1 MLRPAFPNRFR
12 DAPLS
17 SSNINRKTDFSGRQV
32 LVFFAALTFL
42 TSSPIWTHR
51 LPPISDYVNHL
62 ARMHVLETISQ
73 NSQLARFY
81 EVHWQAIPN
90 LTMDLLVPIF
100 ARAFNIYIAGQIF
113 LVFMLVVIVSGVIIL
128 HRALFG
134 RWSVTPLLVLP
145 FLYNYVFLVG
155 LMNYIFGLGVAL
167 WGLAGWVFLRDRKLP
182 IRLAVSIVCVLMLFF
197 CHLSALGIYGIGILS
212 IESLRLW
219 QYRKS
224 LGLTKLVDFVVSG
237 VPFFVAVPLLL
248 ASPTIELA
256 STTYWDHAGKVAGVM
271 FVFTDYW
278 DIVTLGL
285 ISILVCGTVW
295 AFRHSALKFHP
306 LAAALLCVGGLVYL
320 ALPRVMF
327 DTYMADQRVPLGIAF
342 MLFGCVDLAFL
353 NQSMRTGFVG
363 VLIIMISIR
372 LIEIDVNWST
382 LSESTSQLRSSV
394 RRIEPNSKVFVAY
407 ANASAGED
415 VNDLGLVHAACVAV
429 IDRSSLVTTLFTVVG
444 KQVLHVRPQ
453 YQDYADTRDGT
464 PPSVAQMLLAASMPL
479 SGMPAYWINWPKFDY
494 VYILFTEDDAPNP
507 DPSRLRLLEEGD
519 RFQLYRV
526 IDAQK
531 RASTD

>member
-1 MLRPAFPNRFR
+1 MLRAVFR
-12 DAPLS
+12 IGLEMPPLS
-17 SSNINRKTDFSGRQV
+17 SSNIDRKTDFSGRQV
-32 LVFFAALTFL
+32 LVFFTALTFL
-42 TSSPIWTHR
+42 ISIPIWTHR

-62 ARMHVLETISQ
+62 ARMHVLKTISQ
-73 NSQLARFY
+73 NSQLAQFY
-81 EVHWQAIPN
+81 DVHWQAIPN

-113 LVFMLVVIVSGVIIL
+113 LVFMFVVIVSGVTIL

-134 RWSVTPLLVLP
+134 RWSVTPLVVLP

-167 WGLAGWVFLRDRKLP
+167 WGLAGWLFLRERKLP
-182 IRLAVSIVCVLMLFF
+182 IRLAASVMCVLILFF
-197 CHLSALGIYGIGILS
+197 CHLSALGVYGIGILS

-224 LGLTKLVDFVVSG
+224 LGLKQLIDFVVSG
-237 VPFFVAVPLLL
+237 VPFVIAVPLLL

-256 STTYWDHAGKVAGVM
+256 SSTYWDQLGKVAGLM
-271 FVFTDYW
+271 FVFADYW
-278 DIVTLGL
+278 EIVALGL

-306 LAAALLCVGGLVYL
+306 LAAALLFIGGIVYL

-327 DTYMADQRVPLGIAF
+327 DTYMADQRVPLGMAF
-342 MLFGCVDLAFL
+342 MLFGCVDIAFL
-353 NQSMRTGFVG
+353 NRSMRTGFVG

-372 LIEIDVNWST
+372 LIEIDVNWSI

-464 PPSVAQMLLAASMPL
+464 PPSVAQMLLAASKPL
-479 SGMPAYWINWPKFDY
+479 PGTPAYWLNWPKFDY

-507 DPSRLRLLEEGD
+507 DPSRLKLVEEGE

-526 IDAQK
+526 IHAQK
-531 RASTD
+531 QASSH